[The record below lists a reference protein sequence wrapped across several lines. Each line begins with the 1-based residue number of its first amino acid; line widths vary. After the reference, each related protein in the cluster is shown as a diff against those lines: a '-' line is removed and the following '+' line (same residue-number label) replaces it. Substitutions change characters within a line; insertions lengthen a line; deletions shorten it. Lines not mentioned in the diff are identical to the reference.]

1 MKATFTLTNA
11 VPQFTSSKNGW
22 EDYEDR
28 VRGYAKCPC
37 GSVRGGT
44 LYLLTGISD
53 YGLTAAADGRLI
65 RDDSHYRIAS
75 RYLQGQLRLDTPLA
89 LWTAGCCVWKEPS
102 NVFGSASQS
111 DKAESFAV
119 MTNNRDN
126 PDLLHQ
132 TEMSVA
138 KLKGLLTTSSSR
150 RVNLFPGNPKCRNP
164 DNLDFK
170 IPL

>member
-11 VPQFTSSKNGW
+11 VPLFTSSKNGW

-28 VRGYAKCPC
+28 VSRYAKCPC
-37 GSVRGGT
+37 GSLRDGT

-53 YGLTAAADGRLI
+53 FGLTVAADGRLI
-65 RDDSHYRIAS
+65 RDVSHYHIMS
-75 RYLQGQLRLDTPLA
+75 RYLQGRLRLDTPRA
-89 LWTAGCCVWKEPS
+89 LWTAGCCVWKES
-102 NVFGSASQS
+102 ES
-111 DKAESFAV
+111 DKAESFAF

-138 KLKGLLTTSSSR
+138 KLEGLLTTSPSF
-150 RVNLFPGNPKCRNP
+150 RVNLFPGKPKCRNP